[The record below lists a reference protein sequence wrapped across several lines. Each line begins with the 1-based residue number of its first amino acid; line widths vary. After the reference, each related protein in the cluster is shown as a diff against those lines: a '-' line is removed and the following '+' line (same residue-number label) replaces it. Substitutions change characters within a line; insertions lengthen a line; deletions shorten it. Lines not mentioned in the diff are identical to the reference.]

1 MLNSIYT
8 ENVTSKIGN
17 TEVTHAKDSITIKIK
32 NSTLEDL
39 KQNLINKLNEHVGNL
54 DGYETEVELLKV
66 ILDSE
71 K

>member
-1 MLNSIYT
+1 MLNSNYT

-39 KQNLINKLNEHVGNL
+39 KQNLISKLNEQVGNL
-54 DGYETEVELLKV
+54 DEYKTEVELLKV